1 MDRHRSQVHR
11 QIYQGQDWLEEGRM
25 TGDPYRSG
33 IFLWTRRS
41 SRRCSSK
48 TSAKVLKVKGK
59 STTRQATAARVVAS
73 ALGVTFG
80 VHQKLLLNA
89 AWQGSG
95 STGLCP
101 LVACAPSTQYGNRSW
116 PLSRLG
122 MLRMTSSPP
131 IYWWHRAC
139 LGGPSRATEANVKMS
154 WSDIV

>member
-1 MDRHRSQVHR
+1 
-11 QIYQGQDWLEEGRM
+11 M

-33 IFLWTRRS
+33 IFFWTRRS
-41 SRRCSSK
+41 SKRCSSK

-95 STGLCP
+95 VWIYQGSTGVVSFGGLRAVNP
-101 LVACAPSTQYGNRSW
+101 IRKSFLAFISARDIENDKQSTYLLVA
-116 PLSRLG
+116 
-122 MLRMTSSPP
+122 
-131 IYWWHRAC
+131 
-139 LGGPSRATEANVKMS
+139 
-154 WSDIV
+154 